1 MTFVPPLIRCN
12 TCKRYL
18 HAIEKKVE
26 KEERPL
32 YMYILYILFQGVYTC
47 LRPEAR
53 LQGGPAW
60 AVVRVVV

>member
-1 MTFVPPLIRCN
+1 M
-12 TCKRYL
+12 
-18 HAIEKKVE
+18 ES
-26 KEERPL
+26 KEEKQAL
-32 YMYILYILFQGVYTC
+32 YMYIYFNFQGVYTC